1 MSFAKFFLYLHR
13 RRESVAVKT
22 LEAFSFFQLVN
33 FDNLPMNKWK
43 SEGVL
48 PSVMIVMACAIIRH
62 TRV

>member
-33 FDNLPMNKWK
+33 FDNLPMKDWK

-48 PSVMIVMACAIIRH
+48 PSVMIVMARAIIRH